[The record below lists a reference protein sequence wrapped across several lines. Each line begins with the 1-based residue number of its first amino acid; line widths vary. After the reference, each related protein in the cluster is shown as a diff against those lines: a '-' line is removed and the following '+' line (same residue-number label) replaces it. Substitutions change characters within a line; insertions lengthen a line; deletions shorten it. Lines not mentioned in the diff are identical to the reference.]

1 MARDVNQQTDD
12 MLSPDDM
19 MMADVNEPTTKE
31 QLVDAAKT
39 VGEVALDMT
48 PIVGDI
54 KAATE
59 LPEDIQLIKDLIS
72 EGYDEG
78 DIKKMGLGGL
88 FGIATG
94 LGFIPLLG
102 APADA
107 TRIAIKA
114 GVKKARPPKNKPP
127 VPEFRQKQID
137 EVKKKYATSA
147 ERRKALKAIN
157 RPTPKVF
164 HGASGLG
171 EELNTDQIRGLA
183 KDIAYQKKLYTQEPV
198 ERMFDGKDA
207 LSVDDFVKAIEQPD
221 PSGLPFSVV
230 MADKVS
236 VGSVQPF
243 AAQPKIFRVDPD
255 DGTDGPRFIF
265 MNLKHRD
272 PFDDTLIG
280 ESNFAVPIVQGKVLK
295 ADLDYVTN
303 RHTEDAYNDIVGTI
317 TGDSRA
323 AKLQK
328 EGFAPYQDFTGAKGL
343 TSKSATGE
351 HFELKEQALS
361 TSRDPLV
368 SMKPGFGNRTLQ
380 NVVEADLPPEAV
392 ADMSRKQYSDIERT
406 GKLTETM
413 GLDDTTIGAS
423 LPKTTHTES
432 EIAVTRPELLNVRRL
447 AEGKPE
453 LIRDVEPLTTKK
465 DIPVAK
471 NEKSR
476 TVESTMASRPF
487 QQGPMPEALGQKNVT
502 ERVARG
508 QRLVNS
514 IQKRITDLDT
524 SAVDTA
530 LKGRPERTINSFYNK
545 TKSLFNELQALG
557 MFTEQYGA
565 RGTFDNILEQD
576 ILTGDFIGRLGKI
589 ARASSKMAEKTGQ
602 FGQKE
607 KNLNIMFDTLDALN
621 KNLPN
626 SPTRAAKF
634 KEKNSLRGI
643 SDAELSSFLFD
654 ENPSTKTIRKMYEAG
669 LTRSSMFGDVS
680 FGKEVGYDDYKR
692 IIFMMT
698 DKFNEGGLVMAEG
711 GAVPMKEQME
721 LFEEGGMLD
730 QGGTTDPVSG
740 NDVPTGSLQKE
751 VRDDIPAQLS
761 EGEFVMPADVV
772 RYHGLD
778 KMMALRDEAKA
789 GLQRMEDMGQMG
801 NSEEATIPD
810 GIPFNM
816 DDLELDDDPLEMQV
830 GGFVPQIPQFTPG
843 GVQQSQFAGYQPRYT
858 PAPPMPTFDYASYM
872 PAQQQFTPTQ
882 TFDTVPT
889 FESYMP
895 RMVTYVDDS
904 GNEMQIPVDQNGN
917 PTIPVPPGF
926 RPKTEDDDATQQQP
940 DTTPPPVTQ
949 PTQQQQEEDPSDGRE
964 FGGGPAGLTM
974 KDSKIAVLTQLDNV
988 LPPEQRTG
996 FGQKVAGIKD
1006 KYKAPEGLAAFN
1018 MIGGI
1023 GRAFKESSELSKAVK
1038 DFDYDAAAANAGLTR
1053 EEFDSV
1059 VNELTGEVYSGYRD
1073 PRTGEVSGQKDL
1085 RSIGERIGGMFKDEE
1100 YRDEYEELDPRDVAV
1115 KTAQVTTEPTTTV
1128 TRAAK
1133 PIYKGQFFDELTQEL
1148 LPPFSLNQA
1157 LDVLETGSAE
1167 QMRNAII
1174 AGEAGPVKALQDL
1187 EAIASFEYG
1196 NYSENDANVAQQ
1208 ALDYFRN
1215 EENRVPAS
1223 EIGQE
1228 KRSLAEEAKRLGFGG
1243 AKSTMSTSELRDI
1256 VDRQRESNRKEA
1268 ASLGISEEAYLDPDK
1283 RQAAISEKAQREAEE
1298 RAAKAKAAR
1307 DAEIRRQDEIRRRAE
1322 DSERAKAASGAKREN
1337 KFGFQDNRVRDD
1349 QGTAKSVDDDGRIYY
1364 DSSHDWSQKTQTKV
1378 KEDKDPEPSG
1388 GGGCCF
1394 IMLEARYGDGTMDDV
1409 VRRYRDEHMTDLN
1422 KRGYY
1427 KLAEV
1432 FVPLMRK
1439 YPAFK
1444 WLVTKTFADPLV
1456 SYGKYYYGQNKHGVI
1471 YSPIKSFWMK
1481 VFDVLGTKTEFVR
1494 ENGEV
1499 V

>member
-39 VGEVALDMT
+39 VGEMALDMT

-127 VPEFRQKQID
+127 VPEFRQKQIN

-328 EGFAPYQDFTGAKGL
+328 EGFAPYRDFTGAKGL

-351 HFELKEQALS
+351 HFELQEQALS

-380 NVVEADLPPEAV
+380 NVVEADLPQEAV
-392 ADMSRKQYSDIERT
+392 ADMSRKQYSDIEGT

-423 LPKTTHTES
+423 LPKTIHTES
-432 EIAVTRPELLNVRRL
+432 EIAVTRPELLDVRRL

-471 NEKSR
+471 GEKTR
-476 TVESTMASRPF
+476 TAESTMASRPF

-530 LKGRPERTINSFYNK
+530 LKGRPERTVNSFYNK

-576 ILTGDFIGRLGKI
+576 ILTGDFIGRLGKV

-621 KNLPN
+621 KNLPK
-626 SPTRAAKF
+626 SPTRATKF
-634 KEKNSLRGI
+634 KDKNSLRGI

-654 ENPSTKTIRKMYEAG
+654 ENPSATTIRKMYKAG
-669 LTRSSMFGDVS
+669 LTRSSVFGDVS

-730 QGGTTDPVSG
+730 QGGTTDPMSG

-843 GVQQSQFAGYQPRYT
+843 GVQQSQFAGYQPQYT

-882 TFDTVPT
+882 TFNTVPT

-949 PTQQQQEEDPSDGRE
+949 PVQQRQDDPSD
-964 FGGGPAGLTM
+964 
-974 KDSKIAVLTQLDNV
+974 DQ
-988 LPPEQRTG
+988 PPPTFTTTKQSTKTSGTSDPRVMEKAESV
-996 FGQKVAGIKD
+996 QK
-1006 KYKAPEGLAAFN
+1006 
-1018 MIGGI
+1018 
-1023 GRAFKESSELSKAVK
+1023 
-1038 DFDYDAAAANAGLTR
+1038 T
-1053 EEFDSV
+1053 EEFQRLVDEIDTRNSFQKFTDNIAAMFGADKAAEYSMAQNEMAEDIAKAA
-1059 VNELTGEVYSGYRD
+1059 VNSNLTDDQVDELVRE
-1073 PRTGEVSGQKDL
+1073 
-1085 RSIGERIGGMFKDEE
+1085 
-1100 YRDEYEELDPRDVAV
+1100 
-1115 KTAQVTTEPTTTV
+1115 
-1128 TRAAK
+1128 TRAALIQGMTGRPAGDFAPLGEK
-1133 PIYKGQFFDELTQEL
+1133 TAPSPKTTAVETARVETTQT
-1148 LPPFSLNQA
+1148 LP
-1157 LDVLETGSAE
+1157 E
-1167 QMRNAII
+1167 
-1174 AGEAGPVKALQDL
+1174 
-1187 EAIASFEYG
+1187 
-1196 NYSENDANVAQQ
+1196 
-1208 ALDYFRN
+1208 
-1215 EENRVPAS
+1215 
-1223 EIGQE
+1223 
-1228 KRSLAEEAKRLGFGG
+1228 G
-1243 AKSTMSTSELRDI
+1243 ATVS
-1256 VDRQRESNRKEA
+1256 EA
-1268 ASLGISEEAYLDPDK
+1268 AITAIPSSGPEFEARVTKKFTELFNASPNTPVETLLKAAREDALFDVSIE
-1283 RQAAISEKAQREAEE
+1283 RQAAAGTLAANLQRAGSTPIDEAALKTQAAASV
-1298 RAAKAKAAR
+1298 RAALGLDKDESAATTTDTGVISTGISTTGRPRTKLEDAVFEQKTVRDRLDRAKSSNPSQYAR
-1307 DAEIRRQDEIRRRAE
+1307 DVRAGKYDDEFDKIDKARKEENLRRNSTKNKAGVNLAEKVGKEN
-1322 DSERAKAASGAKREN
+1322 ASKI
-1337 KFGFQDNRVRDD
+1337 KDD
-1349 QGTAKSVDDDGRIYY
+1349 QGTATNVDDRGNIYY
-1364 DSSHDWSQKTQTKV
+1364 NKDHDWSKSTQNNVNTGGNSKAEETADTRDDKIVCTEMYRQTQLDDWKQAIKIWGVHQKKYLTPYHEKGYHWLF
-1378 KEDKDPEPSG
+1378 KPW
-1388 GGGCCF
+1388 
-1394 IMLEARYGDGTMDDV
+1394 
-1409 VRRYRDEHMTDLN
+1409 VR
-1422 KRGYY
+1422 G
-1427 KLAEV
+1427 
-1432 FVPLMRK
+1432 MRK
-1439 YPAFK
+1439 SVI
-1444 WLVTKTFADPLV
+1444 LTFIGAYLAKARTQHLKHVLTHGKAKDNIVGNIWCKIVHPLTYITGRIL
-1456 SYGKYYYGQNKHGVI
+1456 SWQKK
-1471 YSPIKSFWMK
+1471 
-1481 VFDVLGTKTEFVR
+1481 
-1494 ENGEV
+1494 
-1499 V
+1499 

>member
-114 GVKKARPPKNKPP
+114 GVKKAKPPKNKPP

-171 EELNTDQIRGLA
+171 EELNTDQIKGLA

-303 RHTEDAYNDIVGTI
+303 RHTEDAYNDIVATI
-317 TGDSRA
+317 TGASRA

-328 EGFAPYQDFTGAKGL
+328 EGFAPYKDFTGAKGL

-380 NVVEADLPPEAV
+380 NLVEADLPPEAV
-392 ADMSRKQYSDIERT
+392 ADMSRKQYGDIEFS
-406 GKLTETM
+406 GELTETM

-423 LPKTTHTES
+423 LPKTIHTES

-471 NEKSR
+471 GEKTR
-476 TVESTMASRPF
+476 TAESTMASRPF

-621 KNLPN
+621 KNLPK
-626 SPTRAAKF
+626 SPTRATKF

-654 ENPSTKTIRKMYEAG
+654 ENPSATTIRKMYKAG

-698 DKFNEGGLVMAEG
+698 DRFNEGGLVMAEG

-810 GIPFNM
+810 GIPFNI

-830 GGFVPQIPQFTPG
+830 GGMVPAPGQGFPSIPPGIPTPGQQGQFISG
-843 GVQQSQFAGYQPRYT
+843 GVQQSQFANYQPQYT
-858 PAPPMPTFDYASYM
+858 PAPAMPTFDYASYM

-949 PTQQQQEEDPSDGRE
+949 PVQQRQDDPSDDQPPPTFATAKQSTKTSGTSDPRVMEKAESVQKTEEFQRLVDEIDTRNSFQKFTDNIAAMFGADKAAEYAMAQNAMAEDIAKAAVNSNLTDDQVDELVRETRAALIQGMTGR
-964 FGGGPAGLTM
+964 PAGDFAPLGEKAAPSPKTAVVETARVESTLEAGEVAGQTASDAAKSNLIFLNDAM
-974 KDSKIAVLTQLDNV
+974 NQLQVPEDQKMDYLVRAANREGSQTFSTGPEGKGQVTVDFSTFSPEFSGVAQQMIDVISTRGDDNIKSILSSSQRRVGIEAMPTTATVSSARRDFQPIDTKGVVAEETRLQQEAVRKQQQNREEEDRQTQNYRNKGYSESNARKAAKNKVSADNAAKQQARDRGESEEHIARTTAVTDSSGKPVTHTSKVTGKTTVVTNEPEKDDPGPSKIVCTEMYRQTQLDDWKEAIKIWGV
-988 LPPEQRTG
+988 YEKKYLTPYHEKGYHWLFMPWVKGMRRSTIMTSVGAYLAAARTQHLKHVMTRG
-996 FGQKVAGIKD
+996 KAPDSIVGNLWCKIVHPLVYVAG
-1006 KYKAPEGLAAFN
+1006 
-1018 MIGGI
+1018 
-1023 GRAFKESSELSKAVK
+1023 RTKEWL
-1038 DFDYDAAAANAGLTR
+1038 
-1053 EEFDSV
+1053 
-1059 VNELTGEVYSGYRD
+1059 
-1073 PRTGEVSGQKDL
+1073 
-1085 RSIGERIGGMFKDEE
+1085 
-1100 YRDEYEELDPRDVAV
+1100 
-1115 KTAQVTTEPTTTV
+1115 
-1128 TRAAK
+1128 
-1133 PIYKGQFFDELTQEL
+1133 
-1148 LPPFSLNQA
+1148 
-1157 LDVLETGSAE
+1157 
-1167 QMRNAII
+1167 
-1174 AGEAGPVKALQDL
+1174 
-1187 EAIASFEYG
+1187 
-1196 NYSENDANVAQQ
+1196 
-1208 ALDYFRN
+1208 
-1215 EENRVPAS
+1215 
-1223 EIGQE
+1223 
-1228 KRSLAEEAKRLGFGG
+1228 
-1243 AKSTMSTSELRDI
+1243 
-1256 VDRQRESNRKEA
+1256 
-1268 ASLGISEEAYLDPDK
+1268 
-1283 RQAAISEKAQREAEE
+1283 
-1298 RAAKAKAAR
+1298 
-1307 DAEIRRQDEIRRRAE
+1307 
-1322 DSERAKAASGAKREN
+1322 
-1337 KFGFQDNRVRDD
+1337 
-1349 QGTAKSVDDDGRIYY
+1349 
-1364 DSSHDWSQKTQTKV
+1364 
-1378 KEDKDPEPSG
+1378 
-1388 GGGCCF
+1388 
-1394 IMLEARYGDGTMDDV
+1394 
-1409 VRRYRDEHMTDLN
+1409 
-1422 KRGYY
+1422 
-1427 KLAEV
+1427 KL
-1432 FVPLMRK
+1432 
-1439 YPAFK
+1439 
-1444 WLVTKTFADPLV
+1444 
-1456 SYGKYYYGQNKHGVI
+1456 
-1471 YSPIKSFWMK
+1471 
-1481 VFDVLGTKTEFVR
+1481 
-1494 ENGEV
+1494 
-1499 V
+1499 